1 MLKKSIFFIVGLFFL
16 MSFNSFAKDNKTPE
30 YYCDDK
36 ETIMEY
42 EALIQ
47 KYPNDPNAHALHA
60 LWLGLC
66 IKTNRGDLTIPEAN
80 AIFDDI
86 RSKIIGEMKEEKK
99 KKEESESL

>member
-1 MLKKSIFFIVGLFFL
+1 MFKKSIFFIVCLSFL
-16 MSFNSFAKDNKTPE
+16 MSFNSFAEDNKTPE

-66 IKTNRGDLTIPEAN
+66 IKTGRGDLTIPEAN

-86 RSKIIGEMKEEKK
+86 RNKIIGEMKEEKK
-99 KKEESESL
+99 KKEENEKL

>member
-1 MLKKSIFFIVGLFFL
+1 LFIFI
-16 MSFNSFAKDNKTPE
+16 SFNTFAKDNKTTK

-47 KYPNDPNAHALHA
+47 KYPNDPNAHALHT

-66 IKTNRGDLTIPEAN
+66 IKTGRGDLTIPEVN

-99 KKEESESL
+99 KKGESKRL